1 MKITRKKRVFS
12 LSLTR
17 SPMQSRWTLPG
28 RSSAVQP
35 PSSTSGDALLPPP
48 FPPDPPDPTLPLSPH
63 LFPPLASTLP
73 PTKSERRR
81 THHTISPSDTEMTL
95 AQGSPPTLAVT
106 GAPSSTSIGPFAET
120 TVSTTAPATGNPNPT
135 FLSTS
140 TSGLVTPPV
149 TGNPLDPA
157 QFPPNVR
164 TIQPNHNS
172 PLFSNRASSSS
183 ALPPTLSPPAS
194 LPSPQPQSSHD
205 LPADPP
211 LPPKTPTPTLV
222 ESLRLRGD
230 KSLQRLA
237 PVTISETGRPRVL
250 IPDSVFEKGAEL
262 HRDFIICYFN
272 GRPPPFKHI
281 QSVLSHM

>member
-1 MKITRKKRVFS
+1 MAKVNENHTEKTRFQSLPDTLSNAVSLDSPWPLFRRATTVFN
-12 LSLTR
+12 LRRR
-17 SPMQSRWTLPG
+17 S
-28 RSSAVQP
+28 P
-35 PSSTSGDALLPPP
+35 PSSLPPGP
-48 FPPDPPDPTLPLSPH
+48 SRPTLPLSPH

-183 ALPPTLSPPAS
+183 VLPPTLSPPAS
-194 LPSPQPQSSHD
+194 LPSPNLS
-205 LPADPP
+205 P
-211 LPPKTPTPTLV
+211 LMISLLTPFAAQTPTPTLV

-281 QSVLSHM
+281 QSV